1 MMGFVLAGVAA
12 CTPAAPPPPPP
23 PQPTATV
30 TAVEETPKPEPKP
43 EPKPVAAVLAGQNFA
58 DEARLLYRIVT
69 CKGDTPVTPEIAALL
84 EEHCKELL
92 PRIEDYKKNWLD
104 VARPFLASIV
114 PADAPKKV
122 VYPFAGGDNTTL
134 LVAYPNAEE
143 YTSISLELVG
153 DVRRVREL
161 QPKSL
166 PNTLR
171 KLRGRLDE
179 LIGDSK
185 FSMSETLQKMMTGE
199 LPQELS
205 FLMVGLSIHDLE
217 PVSLRYFRLEK
228 DGALHYFTAEE
239 LAQEKGSAKRRAQ
252 TWQDGDF
259 PEAFSNVEIGFKPR
273 GQEGPIR
280 YQRHIAF
287 NLDNSH
293 VKFDPSLVAHLSQK
307 GDVSMM
313 IKAASYLLWKPDF
326 SHIREYVLKHPK
338 FILSDSTAPLP
349 KHAQQAGYVQE
360 VWGTFTGA
368 RIPVEADYVREMKKW
383 WATQPERPL
392 AFRFGY
398 LDRNDKA
405 HLMVTRRAN

>member
-1 MMGFVLAGVAA
+1 MLASALVGLAA
-12 CTPAAPPPPPP
+12 CSSPATPPPPP
-23 PQPTATV
+23 PQPTATAETSV
-30 TAVEETPKPEPKP
+30 PDPPKATSVSDAKPAAV
-43 EPKPVAAVLAGQNFA
+43 VLAGQNFA
-58 DEARLLYRIVT
+58 DEARLLYRVVT
-69 CKGDTPVTPEIAALL
+69 CKGDTPVTPEIAAVL
-84 EEHCKELL
+84 EEHCKDIL
-92 PRIEDYKKNWLD
+92 PRIENFKKTWLD
-104 VARPFLASIV
+104 VAQPALAAIV

-134 LVAYPNAEE
+134 LATVPNADE

-161 QPKSL
+161 QPATLAS
-166 PNTLR
+166 TLR
-171 KLRGRLDE
+171 KLRVRIDE

-228 DGALHYFTAEE
+228 DGAVHYFTAEE
-239 LAQEKGSAKRRAQ
+239 LAKEKGSARRRAQ

-273 GQEGPIR
+273 GKDGPVR
-280 YQRHIAF
+280 VQRHIAF
-287 NLDNSH
+287 NLDNQH
-293 VKFDPSLVAHLSQK
+293 VKFDPSLLAHLAEK

-313 IKAASYLLWKPDF
+313 IKAASYLLWKLDF
-326 SHIREYVLKHPK
+326 SRIRDYVLKHPK
-338 FILSDSTAPLP
+338 FIVSDSTAPLP
-349 KHAQQAGYVQE
+349 RDAVPAGYVQE
-360 VWGTFTGA
+360 VWGSFTGA
-368 RIPVEADYVREMKKW
+368 RIPVVKDGEREMRKFW
-383 WATQPERPL
+383 ETQPDRPL

-405 HLMVTRRAN
+405 HLMVTRRK